1 MAISNLS
8 NLIMKKIFLL
18 GLASV
23 IFNLSGIKLFAQIP
37 VRTGTGGPKLNN
49 AFYFSSGIVVDS
61 KGNVF
66 VTGGN
71 HKVIKITPPGKAE
84 LFAGGGRNDKDGQ
97 GKNAGFNNTNGIAI
111 DGEDNLY
118 VTDNTKIR
126 KITPEG
132 MVSTIAGVTNAASKD
147 GDRTTASFL
156 QLGKIA
162 IDNKGNMYVTDNAP
176 GKNWVPGKVSNSG
189 DNLIRKI
196 TPQGIVTTLQNGN
209 AGALILP
216 DLRALAC
223 DMEGNLFVCANAS
236 NCIKKITPDCAITTI
251 AGQCDK
257 KFNSYYKEGSIATAV
272 LSDPNGIAIAKN
284 GDIYFSDAS
293 LNRIFKIA
301 GNMVISVA
309 GAGKMSFNGNPYGVT
324 EPGEKDGKALQATF
338 DIPAGIVF
346 DKTGNLYIVDG
357 SGRTNSYIRKLSP
370 IGMVTT
376 FCKHEWNPKTSQYE
390 EAD

>member
-1 MAISNLS
+1 MFI
-8 NLIMKKIFLL
+8 ITILL
-18 GLASV
+18 
-23 IFNLSGIKLFAQIP
+23 GIKLYAQ
-37 VRTGTGGPKLNN
+37 TPKLNN

-66 VTGGN
+66 VTGAN
-71 HKVIKITPPGKAE
+71 KRVIKITPKGNAE
-84 LFAGGGRNDKDGQ
+84 LFAGGGRNDKDGI
-97 GKNAGFNNTNGIAI
+97 GNNAGFNKTHGIAI
-111 DGEDNLY
+111 DAEDNLY

-132 MVSTIAGVTNAASKD
+132 TVSTIAGVTNAESKD

-162 IDNKGNMYVTDNAP
+162 IDNKGNIYVTDNAP
-176 GKNWVPGKVSNSG
+176 GKGSNSG

-209 AGALILP
+209 TGAFTLP

-223 DMEGNLFVCANAS
+223 DMEGNLYVCANGS
-236 NCIKKITPDCAITTI
+236 NCIKKITPDGVITMV
-251 AGQCDK
+251 AGQCNK
-257 KFNSYYKEGSIATAV
+257 KFNSFYKEGSITTAV

-301 GNMVISVA
+301 NNMVISVA
-309 GAGKMSFNGNPYGVT
+309 GCGKMDFNGNPYGVT

-357 SGRTNSYIRKLSP
+357 SGRNNSYIRKLSTD
-370 IGMVTT
+370 GTVST
-376 FCKHEWNPKTSQYE
+376 FCKHLWNPKTQQYE

>member
-1 MAISNLS
+1 
-8 NLIMKKIFLL
+8 MKKIFLFGFMFL
-18 GLASV
+18 PT
-23 IFNLSGIKLFAQIP
+23 ILSGIQGVAQ
-37 VRTGTGGPKLNN
+37 TPKLNN
-49 AFYFSSGIVVDS
+49 AFYFSSGIVIDS

-111 DGEDNLY
+111 DEEDNLY

-132 MVSTIAGVTNAASKD
+132 MVSTIAGVTNAESKD
-147 GDRTTASFL
+147 GDRTTAFFL

-162 IDNKGNMYVTDNAP
+162 IDNKGNIYVTDNAP
-176 GKNWVPGKVSNSG
+176 GKGSNSG

-209 AGALILP
+209 TGALILP

-223 DMEGNLFVCANAS
+223 DMEGNLYICANAS
-236 NCIKKITPDCAITTI
+236 NCIKKITPAGVITTM

-257 KFNSYYKEGSIATAV
+257 KFNSFYKEGSIATAV

-301 GNMVISVA
+301 GNMVISIA

-370 IGMVTT
+370 DGIVST
-376 FCKHEWNPKTSQYE
+376 FCKHLWNPKTQQYE

>member
-1 MAISNLS
+1 MRNNFFRFYQGIMQSS

-18 GLASV
+18 GLVSV
-23 IFNLSGIKLFAQIP
+23 IINLSGIKLFAQI
-37 VRTGTGGPKLNN
+37 PKLNN

-61 KGNVF
+61 KGNAF

-71 HKVIKITPPGKAE
+71 HKVIKITPTGKAE

-126 KITPEG
+126 KITPDG
-132 MVSTIAGVTNAASKD
+132 MVSTIAGVTNAGSSD
-147 GDRTTASFL
+147 GDRTTASFF
-156 QLGKIA
+156 QAGKIA
-162 IDNKGNMYVTDNAP
+162 IDNKGNIYVTDNAP
-176 GKNWVPGKVSNSG
+176 GKVSNSG
-189 DNLIRKI
+189 DHLIRKI
-196 TPQGIVTTLQNGN
+196 TAQGIVTTLQNGN

-216 DLRALAC
+216 DMRALAC
-223 DMEGNLFVCANAS
+223 DMEGNLYVCANAS
-236 NCIKKITPDCAITTI
+236 NCIKKITQAGVITTI

-301 GNMVISVA
+301 GNMVKTIA
-309 GAGKMSFNGNPYGVT
+309 GGGKMSFNGNPYGVT

-338 DIPAGIVF
+338 DNPAGISF

-357 SGRTNSYIRKLSP
+357 SGRNNSYIRMLSQDG
-370 IGMVTT
+370 IVST
-376 FCKHEWNPKTSQYE
+376 FCKHIWNPKTQQYE